1 MRGSRWIWSAVA
13 LLAIGGGAYWWSR
26 DRRPAEAAPVA
37 TSSAKPIGPYYES
50 AHYRATSSA
59 TPEQTR
65 AVLVAAEALH
75 AAYLQAFDLKD
86 QAGRAKHQLVLYGNR
101 AQFRAN
107 NRSSAWAEAYYLAPT
122 CYAYYAEGVANPY
135 HWMVHEATHQLNH
148 ELAALKPAKWVNEGL
163 ASYFG
168 ASRLEDGRLRPGS
181 IDPDTYPIWWLG
193 ELGLSGDPEADIR
206 AGRVVALRTLI
217 ASNDRADLN
226 RRFNQYYIGYWSLT
240 HFLFHYED
248 GKYAAGFRALI
259 REGGTLADFERRIG
273 PVDAVQR
280 EWYDYLRTVAG
291 GEAGSF
297 VEAVPAAA
305 AERMAP

>member
-1 MRGSRWIWSAVA
+1 MRGSRWVWSAAA
-13 LLAIGGGAYWWSR
+13 LLAIGGGVYWWAR
-26 DRRPAEAAPVA
+26 DRAENQASATASGAALPA
-37 TSSAKPIGPYYES
+37 GPRYES
-50 AHYRATSSA
+50 AHYRATSTA

-65 AVLVAAEALH
+65 AVLAAAEALH

-86 QAGRAKHQLVLYGNR
+86 EAGRAKHQLVLYGDR

-148 ELAALKPAKWVNEGL
+148 ELAVLKPAKWVNEGL

-168 ASRLEDGRLRPGS
+168 ASRLEGGHLRPGT

-206 AGRVVALRTLI
+206 QGRIVALRTLI
-217 ASNDRADLN
+217 AGTDRADLN

-259 REGGTLADFERRIG
+259 RDGGTRADFERRIG
-273 PVDAVQR
+273 PVETIQR
-280 EWYDYLRTVAG
+280 EWYDYLQEVAG
-291 GEAGSF
+291 GGEATL
-297 VEAVPAAA
+297 VRPIPPPRADAA
-305 AERMAP
+305 R